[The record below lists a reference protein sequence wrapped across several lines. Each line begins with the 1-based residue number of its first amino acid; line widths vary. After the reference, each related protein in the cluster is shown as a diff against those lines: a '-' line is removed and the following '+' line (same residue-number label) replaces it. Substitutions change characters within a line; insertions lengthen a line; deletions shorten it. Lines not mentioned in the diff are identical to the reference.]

1 MPLIFTIICTIIAFF
16 VFAVITWR
24 VKETFSDYE
33 ILKTEKK
40 AEEEALKIAQNAYLL
55 ARQEA
60 ENICG
65 QINQLKDEH
74 IAKLTELRQ
83 FEQECKQKED
93 KLANELQDSLKM
105 YDELCE
111 EQEKR
116 LQEVSSDFMEE
127 WRKSSSELTKER
139 QELEEQINSYKSIA
153 DAAVEAAKRAQ
164 LDADAKN
171 FYRIILPQDAKHDI
185 ALLRQIEPTLAHPE
199 AINKVIWKLYY
210 ENPVSDMIGRV
221 VGKEQK
227 TGIYKI
233 TNTENGM
240 AYVGQA
246 VSIAD
251 RWRQHIKR
259 GIGADTPTQNK
270 FYPAMKQ
277 FGPESF
283 TFEILEECSR
293 DELNERERFF
303 IDFFKTKEY
312 GFNVKAGVLDGR
324 AN

>member
-1 MPLIFTIICTIIAFF
+1 MPLIFTVICTAIAFF

-24 VKETFSDYE
+24 VKETLSDYE
-33 ILKTEKK
+33 AAKK
-40 AEEEALKIAQNAYLL
+40 QKEAEEEALKIAQNAYLL
-55 ARQEA
+55 AEQKA

-116 LQEVSSDFMEE
+116 LQEVSSNFMEE
-127 WRKSSSELTKER
+127 WRKSSSELVKER

-233 TNTENGM
+233 TNIENGM

-246 VSIAD
+246 VNISD

-259 GIGADTPTQNK
+259 GIGADIPTQNK
-270 FYPAMKQ
+270 LYPAMKQ

-293 DELNERERFF
+293 DELDLKEDYWQNFF
-303 IDFFKTKEY
+303 QVRNFGYSIK
-312 GFNVKAGVLDGR
+312 
-324 AN
+324 

>member
-1 MPLIFTIICTIIAFF
+1 MPLIFTVICTAIAFF

-24 VKETFSDYE
+24 VKETLSDYE
-33 ILKTEKK
+33 VAKK
-40 AEEEALKIAQNAYLL
+40 QKEAEEEALKIAQNAYLL
-55 ARQEA
+55 AEQKA

-116 LQEVSSDFMEE
+116 LQEVSSNFMEE
-127 WRKSSSELTKER
+127 WRKSSSELVKER

-221 VGKEQK
+221 VGKGQK

-240 AYVGQA
+240 AYVGQ
-246 VSIAD
+246 SSNISD

-259 GIGADTPTQNK
+259 GIGADIPTQNK
-270 FYPAMKQ
+270 LYPAMKQ

-293 DELNERERFF
+293 DELDLKEDYWQNFF
-303 IDFFKTKEY
+303 QVRNFGYSIK
-312 GFNVKAGVLDGR
+312 
-324 AN
+324 

>member
-1 MPLIFTIICTIIAFF
+1 MPLIFTVICTAIAFF
-16 VFAVITWR
+16 VFAVITWLI
-24 VKETFSDYE
+24 KEALSDYE
-33 ILKTEKK
+33 LAKK
-40 AEEEALKIAQNAYLL
+40 QKEDVEEALKIAQNAYLL
-55 ARQEA
+55 AGQKA
-60 ENICG
+60 ENIRG

-116 LQEVSSDFMEE
+116 LQEVSSNFMEE
-127 WRKSSSELTKER
+127 WRKSSSELVKER
-139 QELEEQINSYKSIA
+139 QELEEQIASYKSIA

-246 VSIAD
+246 VSISD

-259 GIGADTPTQNK
+259 GIGADIPTQNK
-270 FYPAMKQ
+270 LYPAMKQ

-293 DELNERERFF
+293 DELDLKEDYWQNFF
-303 IDFFKTKEY
+303 QVRNFGYSIK
-312 GFNVKAGVLDGR
+312 
-324 AN
+324 

>member
-1 MPLIFTIICTIIAFF
+1 
-16 VFAVITWR
+16 
-24 VKETFSDYE
+24 
-33 ILKTEKK
+33 
-40 AEEEALKIAQNAYLL
+40 
-55 ARQEA
+55 
-60 ENICG
+60 
-65 QINQLKDEH
+65 
-74 IAKLTELRQ
+74 
-83 FEQECKQKED
+83 
-93 KLANELQDSLKM
+93 M

-127 WRKSSSELTKER
+127 WRKSSSELARER

-153 DAAVEAAKRAQ
+153 DAAVKAAKRAQ

-246 VSIAD
+246 VNISD
-251 RWRQHIKR
+251 RWR
-259 GIGADTPTQNK
+259 
-270 FYPAMKQ
+270 
-277 FGPESF
+277 
-283 TFEILEECSR
+283 
-293 DELNERERFF
+293 
-303 IDFFKTKEY
+303 
-312 GFNVKAGVLDGR
+312 
-324 AN
+324 

>member
-1 MPLIFTIICTIIAFF
+1 MPLIFTVICTAIAFF

-24 VKETFSDYE
+24 VKETVSDYE
-33 ILKTEKK
+33 VAKK
-40 AEEEALKIAQNAYLL
+40 QKEAEEEALKIAQNAYLL
-55 ARQEA
+55 AEQKA

-116 LQEVSSDFMEE
+116 LQEVSSNFMEE
-127 WRKSSSELTKER
+127 WRKSSSELVKER

-240 AYVGQA
+240 AYVGQ
-246 VSIAD
+246 SSNISD

-259 GIGADTPTQNK
+259 GIGADIPTQNK
-270 FYPAMKQ
+270 LYPAMKQ

-293 DELNERERFF
+293 DELDLKEDYWQNFF
-303 IDFFKTKEY
+303 QVRNFGYSIK
-312 GFNVKAGVLDGR
+312 
-324 AN
+324 

>member
-1 MPLIFTIICTIIAFF
+1 MPLIFTVICTAIAFF

-24 VKETFSDYE
+24 VKETLSDYE
-33 ILKTEKK
+33 AAKK
-40 AEEEALKIAQNAYLL
+40 QKEAEEEALKIAQNAYLL
-55 ARQEA
+55 AEQKA

-116 LQEVSSDFMEE
+116 LQEVSSNFMEE
-127 WRKSSSELTKER
+127 WRKSSSELVKER

-233 TNTENGM
+233 TNIENGM

-246 VSIAD
+246 VNISD

-259 GIGADTPTQNK
+259 GIGADIPTQNK
-270 FYPAMKQ
+270 LYPAMKQ

-293 DELNERERFF
+293 NELDLKEDYWQNFF
-303 IDFFKTKEY
+303 QVRNFGYSIK
-312 GFNVKAGVLDGR
+312 
-324 AN
+324 

>member
-1 MPLIFTIICTIIAFF
+1 MPLIFIDICTAIAFF

-24 VKETFSDYE
+24 VKETVSDYE
-33 ILKTEKK
+33 VAKK
-40 AEEEALKIAQNAYLL
+40 QKEAEEEALKIAQNAYLL
-55 ARQEA
+55 AEQKA

-116 LQEVSSDFMEE
+116 LQEVSSNFMEE
-127 WRKSSSELTKER
+127 WRKSSSELVKER

-246 VSIAD
+246 VSISD

-259 GIGADTPTQNK
+259 GIGADIPTQNK
-270 FYPAMKQ
+270 LYPAMKQ

-293 DELNERERFF
+293 DELDLKEDYWQNFF
-303 IDFFKTKEY
+303 QVRNFGYSIK
-312 GFNVKAGVLDGR
+312 
-324 AN
+324 

>member
-16 VFAVITWR
+16 VFAAVTWR
-24 VKETFSDYE
+24 VKETLADYE
-33 ILKTEKK
+33 VAKK
-40 AEEEALKIAQNAYLL
+40 QKEAEEEGLKIAQGAYLL
-55 ARQEA
+55 AEQKA
-60 ENICG
+60 EEICG
-65 QINQLKDEH
+65 KINQLKDEH

-83 FEQECKQKED
+83 FEQECKEKED
-93 KLANELQDSLKM
+93 KIANELQDSLQM

-116 LQEVSSDFMEE
+116 LQEVSSDFMRE
-127 WRKSSSELTKER
+127 WRESSNKLTAER

-171 FYRIILPQDAKHDI
+171 FYRIILPQDAKNDI

-233 TNTENGM
+233 TNVENGM
-240 AYVGQA
+240 AYIGQA

-293 DELNERERFF
+293 DELDKKEDYWQNFF
-303 IDFFKTKEY
+303 QVRNFGYSIK
-312 GFNVKAGVLDGR
+312 
-324 AN
+324 

>member
-16 VFAVITWR
+16 VFAAVTWR
-24 VKETFSDYE
+24 IKETLCDYE
-33 ILKTEKK
+33 AAKK
-40 AEEEALKIAQNAYLL
+40 QKETEEEALKIAQGAYLL
-55 ARQEA
+55 AEQKA
-60 ENICG
+60 EEICG

-83 FEQECKQKED
+83 FEQECKEKED
-93 KLANELQDSLKM
+93 KLANELQDSLQM

-116 LQEVSSDFMEE
+116 LQEVSNDFMEE
-127 WRKSSSELTKER
+127 WRESSSKLAKER

-171 FYRIILPQDAKHDI
+171 FYRIILPQDAKNDI

-221 VGKEQK
+221 VGKEPK

-233 TNTENGM
+233 TNVENGM
-240 AYVGQA
+240 AYVGQSA
-246 VSIAD
+246 DIAS
-251 RWRQHIKR
+251 RFRQHIKR
-259 GIGADTPTQNK
+259 GIGADIPTQNK
-270 FYPAMKQ
+270 LYPAMKQ

-293 DELNERERFF
+293 EELDLKEDYWQNFF
-303 IDFFKTKEY
+303 QVRNFGYSIK
-312 GFNVKAGVLDGR
+312 
-324 AN
+324 